1 MIRINSIS
9 AVLLSL
15 LLCFLL
21 TSCSTE
27 DTTPE
32 KPVYVE
38 TQTDIT
44 VSSGRVESYID
55 REDYGF
61 GVTKLTVD
69 IEGKKE
75 FTSLINAEL
84 NEWLK
89 YGIETCDVLISSDG
103 NGERTYC
110 VVNSITYNAKGL
122 LSLKCSIDY
131 SEYGETFS
139 KTLKSAVWDVGR
151 EEQIAP
157 LMMFNM
163 SDADLENFLTMNVS
177 YAISEHPDS
186 YPKYLSRTIGEY
198 SDYIE

>member
-27 DTTPE
+27 DTTPK

-55 REDYGF
+55 RDGYGF

-110 VVNSITYNAKGL
+110 VVNSITYNANR
-122 LSLKCSIDY
+122 IVI
-131 SEYGETFS
+131 FS
-139 KTLKSAVWDVGR
+139 SQSACLGKTECCG
-151 EEQIAP
+151 
-157 LMMFNM
+157 N
-163 SDADLENFLTMNVS
+163 
-177 YAISEHPDS
+177 
-186 YPKYLSRTIGEY
+186 
-198 SDYIE
+198 